1 MGTHA
6 WERGRWC
13 RWNLCPPLAPVSE
26 RTRGWRDQCGW
37 QQQAIQSG
45 SGGRTCSL
53 ATAPA
58 RKLEVLGTLAAA
70 PRPMSLYWESGR
82 PLTHDVGG
90 AAVAGLMS
98 SNERLLSH
106 DAMSAAAGSQGE
118 VRLGWPWLSTSNIK
132 ARRQPK
138 PGEMWW
144 NGAMDGGAYQSV
156 VGMLSGE
163 AMHSKQWSQEVCC

>member
-37 QQQAIQSG
+37 QQQAVQSG
-45 SGGRTCSL
+45 SGGRACSL

-70 PRPMSLYWESGR
+70 PRPMLLYWEWGR

-106 DAMSAAAGSQGE
+106 DAMSAAAGSRGE
-118 VRLGWPWLSTSNIK
+118 VGMAVAVDRQYQGAAPAKTWRNVVERGDGWRGVPVS
-132 ARRQPK
+132 
-138 PGEMWW
+138 
-144 NGAMDGGAYQSV
+144 GGRYAF
-156 VGMLSGE
+156 G
-163 AMHSKQWSQEVCC
+163 